1 MDGLLVWRAFRPP
14 SVRDAVTPGMRPRS
28 IADAGPH
35 GPYAGHEV
43 QRSFHV
49 GFERLDRL
57 YLGETV
63 HAMPNL
69 SEMLSKARRAVLRR
83 GVSEA
88 DADELVQE
96 AFLRVEQYE
105 RAHRARSREALL
117 VRTAVNLSIDH
128 ARRRAR
134 APFVEQDNVHRI
146 ADRAQP
152 DPAQVAEEQARLRH
166 ASAGLQALPERTRR
180 ILLMRRLDELSY
192 AEIARREQMSV
203 AAVEKQ
209 VARATLQLMRWMEG
223 W

>member
-1 MDGLLVWRAFRPP
+1 MP
-14 SVRDAVTPGMRPRS
+14 S
-28 IADAGPH
+28 
-35 GPYAGHEV
+35 
-43 QRSFHV
+43 
-49 GFERLDRL
+49 
-57 YLGETV
+57 
-63 HAMPNL
+63 L

-105 RAHRARSREALL
+105 RVHHARSREALL
-117 VRTAVNLSIDH
+117 VRTAVNLSIDQI
-128 ARRRAR
+128 RRHAR
-134 APFVEQDNVHRI
+134 APFAVHDDVHLI
-146 ADRAQP
+146 ADQTRP
-152 DPAQVAEEQARLRH
+152 DPAQIVEEQARLRH
-166 ASAGLQALPERTRR
+166 ASQGLRALPERTRR

-209 VARATLQLMRWMEG
+209 VARATLQLMNWMDG

>member
-1 MDGLLVWRAFRPP
+1 MSG
-14 SVRDAVTPGMRPRS
+14 
-28 IADAGPH
+28 
-35 GPYAGHEV
+35 
-43 QRSFHV
+43 
-49 GFERLDRL
+49 
-57 YLGETV
+57 
-63 HAMPNL
+63 L
-69 SEMLSKARRAVLRR
+69 SEMWSKARRAVLRR

-105 RAHRARSREALL
+105 RTHRARSREALL

-134 APFVEQDNVHRI
+134 APFAEQSDLHLI
-146 ADRAQP
+146 ADRTQP
-152 DPAQVAEEQARLRH
+152 DPAQVAEEHARLRH
-166 ASAGLQALPERTRR
+166 ASLGLAALPERMRR

-209 VARATLQLMRWMEG
+209 VARATLHLMRWMEG